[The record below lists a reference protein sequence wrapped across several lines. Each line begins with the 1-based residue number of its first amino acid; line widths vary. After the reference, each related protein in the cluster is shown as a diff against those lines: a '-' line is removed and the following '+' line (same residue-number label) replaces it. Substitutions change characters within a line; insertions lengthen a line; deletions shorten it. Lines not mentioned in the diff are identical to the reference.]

1 MSAPSPSS
9 SSFDLRRLLIKT
21 GPFLGLIAVY
31 TLFASLAFEHFT
43 SWSNTS
49 IMLQQTAVI
58 GVGAIG
64 MTLIIISGGVD
75 LSFGS
80 LIALCSVVI
89 ALLLQAGWPPLA
101 AGLAG
106 VGVGALSGFLTGTF
120 ITRLRLL
127 PFIVTL
133 GMMLILRGAAKG
145 LANEQ
150 PVYPDETWLNS
161 LMLLRPNGLPGGV
174 WLMLVLAVLASLM
187 LRYTKFGRHIFA
199 IGSSEATA
207 RLCGIRVER
216 TKVYI
221 YPLGPAFAGLS
232 GLLQFAYLTGGDPT
246 TAVGLELNIIAAFV
260 IGGASLSG
268 GSGTILGTMIG
279 ALIMTVVNNG
289 CNKLGLA
296 NWIQEIVT
304 GGIIIAAV
312 TLDQVR
318 RRTRS

>member
-221 YPLGPAFAGLS
+221 YTLGAAFAGLS

-246 TAVGLELNIIAAFV
+246 TAVGLELNIIAAVV